1 MHLQT
6 DQQTKQTDEPT
17 DQPSQK
23 DAQPHLKNK
32 NWADGRP
39 MPFSRWTVSL
49 SLSQICCLF
58 PLCISLSARS
68 RSRVSTV
75 FPHMVPICS
84 LFSPLVLL
92 VDDHQ
97 FCFRFER
104 VDRKGLSPKNMSI
117 KQTRIRLK
125 IRLLFSAA
133 GLLDSLLSLI
143 FEFSPPTFPSPF
155 STLSTLSSTITSI
168 VRVG

>member
-1 MHLQT
+1 MVVRCRS
-6 DQQTKQTDEPT
+6 PG
-17 DQPSQK
+17 
-23 DAQPHLKNK
+23 
-32 NWADGRP
+32 GRSLCLYLRSVVY
-39 MPFSRWTVSL
+39 FLSVSL
-49 SLSQICCLF
+49 CLLALALASRLSSPIWSPC
-58 PLCISLSARS
+58 
-68 RSRVSTV
+68 VS
-75 FPHMVPICS
+75 F
-84 LFSPLVLL
+84 FSPLVLRSMIINFAFVSREL
-92 VDDHQ
+92 TEKG
-97 FCFRFER
+97 FR
-104 VDRKGLSPKNMSI
+104 LKNMSI

>member
-1 MHLQT
+1 MVVRCRS
-6 DQQTKQTDEPT
+6 PG
-17 DQPSQK
+17 
-23 DAQPHLKNK
+23 
-32 NWADGRP
+32 GRSLCLYLRSVVY
-39 MPFSRWTVSL
+39 FLSVSL
-49 SLSQICCLF
+49 CLLALALASRLSSPIWS
-58 PLCISLSARS
+58 PY
-68 RSRVSTV
+68 VS
-75 FPHMVPICS
+75 F
-84 LFSPLVLL
+84 FSPLVLL